1 MKIRLIVSIGVV
13 FSFSL
18 AYQEM
23 NQEKIEDVHQ
33 IVDKNCSLSGCH
45 QGNSPPKGLN
55 LEKDVFL
62 DSVLNIPSQ
71 EVPSLKLVDTKNP
84 EKSYLL
90 MKIKGS
96 RGIKGARMPAYS
108 PPLSSK
114 EIQTVQEWINSLKR
128 PEKGARQKP
137 LFALN

>member
-1 MKIRLIVSIGVV
+1 MKLHLIVSIVVV
-13 FSFSL
+13 FSLSL

-23 NQEKIEDVHQ
+23 NQKKTEDLYQ
-33 IVDKNCSLSGCH
+33 IMDKNCSLSGCH

-55 LEKDVFL
+55 LEKDQFL
-62 DSVLNIPSQ
+62 DSVLNVPSQ
-71 EVPSLKLVDTKNP
+71 EVPSLKLVDTENP

-96 RGIKGARMPAYS
+96 QGIKGTRMPAYS
-108 PPLSSK
+108 PPLSSE

-128 PEKGARQKP
+128 PEKAEKGAR
-137 LFALN
+137 